1 MAENSGFCP
10 KCGTPMQN
18 GVCPRCGYSD
28 RPAPAPAQSNSSG
41 FAGNDYSA
49 QANVANLDYSK
60 IFTSPK
66 ERYVGSLGNGYLA
79 NFLTRGYIGNGFAVL
94 SDKRVYFRGNMINVE
109 GKKLMQRQTSKAVD
123 LKDVTGTGVQT
134 FSNVAP
140 AIVCFVLA
148 LISLISFIVLAAATS
163 RNSISVSVYGGAI
176 HSSNDMSPSILIGLI
191 FTIAFIAGGAVGL
204 VLGRKTLFQIEFA
217 GGCIAFNVKLYGF
230 QACESFQKM
239 LRTAKDNAV
248 EEAENAAAEAMRS
261 AVSAVAA
268 VPAAPQP
275 AASSA
280 ADELMKY
287 ADLLE
292 KKLITEEEFAKA
304 KADILAGKK

>member
-1 MAENSGFCP
+1 MAENSGFCT
-10 KCGTPMQN
+10 KCGSPLQN

-28 RPAPAPAQSNSSG
+28 RPAPAPAQSNPSG
-41 FAGNDYSA
+41 FAENDYSA
-49 QANVANLDYSK
+49 QANAANLDYSK

-66 ERYVGSLGNGYLA
+66 ERFIGSLGNSYLTS
-79 NFLTRGYIGNGFAVL
+79 FITSGFIGRGFAVL
-94 SDKRVYFRGNMINVE
+94 SDKRVYFRGNMINIE
-109 GKKLMQRQTSKAVD
+109 GKKLIRRQTSKAVD

-134 FSNVAP
+134 FSNLAP
-140 AIVCFVLA
+140 AVVCFVIL
-148 LISLISFIVLAAATS
+148 LFTFISFAVLATTAPSSSSTS
-163 RNSISVSVYGGAI
+163 AYFVTGFL
-176 HSSNDMSPSILIGLI
+176 SSLPFLIGGI
-191 FTIAFIAGGAVGL
+191 VGL

-217 GGCIAFNVKLYGF
+217 GGCIAFEVKLYGF

-248 EEAENAAAEAMRS
+248 EEAENAAAEAVRS

-287 ADLLE
+287 AELLE